1 MTRNH
6 SVPNTARLG
15 YLLCWVTLCVP
26 FFAGVLLIGCGK
38 NETTRLHN
46 SFKSHEELIQRALQ
60 AIEEN
65 DSAGLHALCLSR
77 YEHDSVLVP
86 AMGKDQV
93 DLDLAWFYLQQ
104 NIDKGV
110 SYAMSAYGGRKL
122 TLVAVEFLEPDEV
135 YGSLTLHRSP
145 QVTVSEP
152 ATGETF
158 VMTCFGTIVE
168 EYGHFKFASIR
179 D

>member
-1 MTRNH
+1 LV
-6 SVPNTARLG
+6 SLFISLCLG
-15 YLLCWVTLCVP
+15 
-26 FFAGVLLIGCGK
+26 FLIVACGK
-38 NETTRLHN
+38 GGPTRLHN
-46 SFKSHEELIQRALQ
+46 SFESPEKLLQRALQ
-60 AIEEN
+60 ALEES
-65 DSAGLHALCLSR
+65 DIAGLHALCLSR

-93 DLDLAWFYLQQ
+93 DLNLAWFYLQQ

-110 SYAMSAYGGRKL
+110 SYAIHAYEGRKL
-122 TLVAVEFLEPDEV
+122 TVEGIEFLEQDEV
-135 YGSLTLHRSP
+135 CGPLTLHRSP

-168 EYGHFKFASIR
+168 EHGHFKLASIR